1 MANIIAGVARIRPVL
16 TPALIVVY
24 AAGVVV
30 GVLRVDASPPTKAT
44 VALLW
49 PLGVAAAVVTISGL
63 LLAALVLFPML
74 GAAAVI
80 AAVAGWWFVSG

>member
-16 TPALIVVY
+16 TPALIVY